1 VNSFKSLLATALLA
15 AASSGCTP
23 YTKASWTPVEAPVE
37 NQVRWTESSH
47 VVRFAPGES
56 DLSAGERGRLEA
68 FLSLA
73 RPDYTDRVFVLG
85 EDGGLDSRR
94 VASVREYLVERRLAN
109 RQIMSGAAADDG
121 PNALTVVI
129 GRYVVIPPSCPNW
142 SKPSTGD
149 SNNRTG
155 SNFGCATAT
164 NLGAMVA
171 DPGDLVTGKTL
182 GPGDGTVSA
191 GSVQRYREDSIKE
204 LPTDATRSKQDS
216 AKE

>member
-1 VNSFKSLLATALLA
+1 MNSAKPLFAAALLA
-15 AASSGCTP
+15 ASLAGCTP
-23 YTKASWTPVEAPVE
+23 YPKASWTPVEAPVE

-56 DLSAGERGRLEA
+56 DLSAGERSRLDA

-73 RPDYTDRVFVLG
+73 RPEYTDRVFVLG
-85 EDGGLDSRR
+85 DDTGLETRR
-94 VASVREYLVERRLAN
+94 TASVHDYLVERRVAS
-109 RQIMSGAAADDG
+109 RQIMSGIAADDG
-121 PNALTVVI
+121 PNTLTVVI

-142 SKPSTGD
+142 SKSSMGD

>member
-1 VNSFKSLLATALLA
+1 MNATKPLFAAALLTVTLT
-15 AASSGCTP
+15 GCAP
-23 YTKASWTPVEAPVE
+23 YTKATWTPVEAPVE
-37 NQVRWTESSH
+37 NQVRWTESNH
-47 VVRFAPGES
+47 VVRFTPGES
-56 DLSAGERGRLEA
+56 ELSAGERNRLDA

-94 VASVREYLVERRLAN
+94 VASVREHLVERRLAN

-149 SNNRTG
+149 SNNRTS

-171 DPGDLVTGKTL
+171 DPGDLVTGKSL
-182 GPGDGTVSA
+182 GPGDATVSA
-191 GSVQRYREDSIKE
+191 GAVQRYREDSIKE
-204 LPTDATRSKQDS
+204 LPTDATRTQQD
-216 AKE
+216 AATK

>member
-1 VNSFKSLLATALLA
+1 MNAAKPLFAAALLA
-15 AASSGCTP
+15 ATLAGCAP
-23 YTKASWTPVEAPVE
+23 YTKATWTPAEAPVE
-37 NQVRWTESSH
+37 NEVRWTESKH
-47 VVRFAPGES
+47 VVRFTQGES
-56 DLSAGERGRLEA
+56 ELSAGERSRLEA

-94 VASVREYLVERRLAN
+94 VASVREHLVERRLAN

-129 GRYVVIPPSCPNW
+129 GRYIVIPPSCPNW

-149 SNNRTG
+149 SNNRTS

-171 DPGDLVTGKTL
+171 DPGDLVTGKSL
-182 GPGDGTVSA
+182 GPGDATVSA
-191 GSVQRYREDSIKE
+191 GAVQRYREDSIKE
-204 LPTDATRSKQDS
+204 LPTDATRQLQD
-216 AKE
+216 AATK